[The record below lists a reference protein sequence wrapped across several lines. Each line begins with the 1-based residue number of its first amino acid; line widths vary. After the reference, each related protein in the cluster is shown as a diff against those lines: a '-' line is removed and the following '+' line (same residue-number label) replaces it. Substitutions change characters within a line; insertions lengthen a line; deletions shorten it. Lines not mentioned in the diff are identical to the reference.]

1 MINEE
6 TSISI
11 EIDVSSFIKVFNY
24 AKLFFIFIS
33 TIIELHF
40 LFTSKLE
47 LIILG
52 FKLSFP
58 KYNQKLINSLKF
70 TNSV

>member
-1 MINEE
+1 MSGLNLKIWLNLSNFKNKGISISLINEE

-40 LFTSKLE
+40 CLL
-47 LIILG
+47 LG
-52 FKLSFP
+52 
-58 KYNQKLINSLKF
+58 
-70 TNSV
+70 